1 MNKILDIKTLK
12 SRLENLKK
20 TGKKV
25 VFTNGCFDIIHA
37 GHADY
42 LEKARELGDCLVI
55 GLNSDNS
62 IQRIKGEKRPIVKEE
77 YRLKLMS
84 SLGCVDFVTV
94 FDEETPEELIRAI
107 KPDILVK
114 GDDWAGKD
122 VAGAKFVK
130 ENGGRVEF
138 IKLLP
143 NISTTQI
150 IERIL
155 DLYDDGKNR

>member
-1 MNKILDIKTLK
+1 MNKILDAKILK
-12 SRLENLKK
+12 EKLENLRKNKK
-20 TGKKV
+20 KI

-42 LEKARELGDCLVI
+42 LEKARQLGDCLVI

-84 SLGCVDFVTV
+84 ALACVDFVTV
-94 FDEETPEELIRAI
+94 FDEETPEELIRELN
-107 KPDILVK
+107 PNVLVK
-114 GDDWAGKD
+114 GADWAGKD
-122 VAGAKFVK
+122 VAGADFVK
-130 ENGGRVEF
+130 SNGGSVEF
-138 IKLLP
+138 IAMLP
-143 NISTTQI
+143 GISTTHI

-155 DLYDDGKNR
+155 DLYDNGKTR

>member
-1 MNKILDIKTLK
+1 MNKISDIKTLISVLGK
-12 SRLENLKK
+12 LQK
-20 TGKKV
+20 TGKKI

-42 LEKARELGDCLVI
+42 LQKARELGDCLVI

-62 IQRIKGEKRPIVKEE
+62 IQRIKGEKRPVVKEE
-77 YRLKLMS
+77 YRLKLIS
-84 SLGCVDFVTV
+84 SLECVDFVTV
-94 FDEETPEELIRAI
+94 FDDDTPEELIRAI
-107 KPDILVK
+107 RPDILVK
-114 GDDWAGKD
+114 GADWAGKE

-130 ENGGRVEF
+130 EKGGRVEF

-143 NISTTQI
+143 NISTTDI

-155 DLYDDGKNR
+155 ELYGGKNR